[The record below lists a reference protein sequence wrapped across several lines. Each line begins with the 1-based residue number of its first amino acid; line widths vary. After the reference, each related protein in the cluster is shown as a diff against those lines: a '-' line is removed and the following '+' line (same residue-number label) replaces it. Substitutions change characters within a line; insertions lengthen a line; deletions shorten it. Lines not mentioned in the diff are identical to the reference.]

1 MRELFCSYGGKEN
14 EEKTEIK
21 DNQAEVSIAATDN
34 QAHAHHISNCLELTY
49 LDDSSLS
56 PITSLELSEGRRHKV
71 S

>member
-1 MRELFCSYGGKEN
+1 MWELFCSYGGKEN

-21 DNQAEVSIAATDN
+21 DNQAEVSIAATYN